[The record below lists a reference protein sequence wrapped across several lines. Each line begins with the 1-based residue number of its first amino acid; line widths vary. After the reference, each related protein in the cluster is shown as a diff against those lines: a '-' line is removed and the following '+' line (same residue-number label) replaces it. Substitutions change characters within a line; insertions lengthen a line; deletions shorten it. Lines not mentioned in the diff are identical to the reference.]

1 MQREILAPVF
11 IALILALILTG
22 GSADAS
28 DKRQKQ
34 LENMLKRLDPATRL
48 EQVCDVAAMSFIGR
62 DHKEFRIDRSVVSAL
77 SEPKVKGNTLTGK
90 GGAFRSRGKWYQYS
104 FTCQAT
110 PERLRVLS
118 FQYKIGDEIPEA
130 QWSQHGL
137 YQ

>member
-1 MQREILAPVF
+1 MYRAVFASAILVVV
-11 IALILALILTG
+11 LASGT
-22 GSADAS
+22 ADAS

-34 LENMLKRLDPATRL
+34 LEKMLKRLDPATRL
-48 EQVCDVAAMSFIGR
+48 EQVCDAAAMQYIAR
-62 DHKEFRIDRSVVSAL
+62 EHRQFRIDRSVVSAL
-77 SEPKVKGNTLTGK
+77 EEPRVKDNTLSGK
-90 GGAFRSRGKWYQYS
+90 GGAFRSKGKWYQYS

-118 FQYKIGDEIPEA
+118 FKYKLGEEIPEA